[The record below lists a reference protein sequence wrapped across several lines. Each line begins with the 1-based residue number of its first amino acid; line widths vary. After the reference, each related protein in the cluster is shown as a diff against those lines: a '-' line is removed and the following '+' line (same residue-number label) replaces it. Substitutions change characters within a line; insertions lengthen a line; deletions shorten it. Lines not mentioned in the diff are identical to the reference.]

1 MKLTPK
7 TTTMNLG
14 SVKQMAYNLGLKKN
28 PDDRMTRLSEQS
40 HLLRRESE
48 GRSAQRPVSD
58 PPAVTEGAEPD
69 VVSTQQ
75 PSDSVLRRPHSL
87 TAVTYKFPTFCD
99 FCGEM
104 LYGLIRQGLRC
115 NGCRL
120 NFHKRCA
127 HLIPNNCSRVR
138 YSQSSMASSNPD
150 PEVGAVEEETV
161 LAAAASG
168 STKKRSSERWPTGRP
183 AWLERELAGSA
194 SGPHA
199 FEARSYRLPT
209 MCLHCKRLLKGLYHQ
224 GMQCTQC
231 RLNVHRRCVP
241 KLRLHCEGDLAAKWA
256 QACKRRPH
264 GQHEE

>member
-1 MKLTPK
+1 
-7 TTTMNLG
+7 MNLG

-58 PPAVTEGAEPD
+58 PPAAVTEGAEPD

-75 PSDSVLRRPHSL
+75 CSDSVLRRPHSL
-87 TAVTYKFPTFCD
+87 AAVTYKFPTFCD

-138 YSQSSMASSNPD
+138 HSQSSD
-150 PEVGAVEEETV
+150 PAEVGCAEEE
-161 LAAAASG
+161 AAGAA
-168 STKKRSSERWPTGRP
+168 KKRPSERWPTGRP

-209 MCLHCKRLLKGLYHQ
+209 MCLHCKRLLKGLYQQ

-241 KLRLHCEGDLAAKWA
+241 KVRLHCEGDLAAKWA
-256 QACKRRPH
+256 QACNRRPH